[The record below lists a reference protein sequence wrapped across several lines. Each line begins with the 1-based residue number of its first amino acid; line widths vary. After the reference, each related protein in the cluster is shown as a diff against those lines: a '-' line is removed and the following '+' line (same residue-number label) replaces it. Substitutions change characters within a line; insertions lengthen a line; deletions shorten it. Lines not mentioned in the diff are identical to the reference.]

1 LTKMAALVMAFTAG
15 LLMSIQPAINAGLGR
30 RIGVFE
36 SALISFL
43 VGTSAL
49 VVIVIF
55 LGKGNLAEV
64 RNVPWYYLTG
74 GLMGVFV
81 VTTMILIIPKLGSGV
96 GAITLLSA
104 QMLMAMIIDH
114 YGLLGVAQTPIG
126 PNRIVGIVLL
136 FISMRFIIGKF

>member
-1 LTKMAALVMAFTAG
+1 
-15 LLMSIQPAINAGLGR
+15 
-30 RIGVFE
+30 
-36 SALISFL
+36 
-43 VGTSAL
+43 
-49 VVIVIF
+49 
-55 LGKGNLAEV
+55 
-64 RNVPWYYLTG
+64 
-74 GLMGVFV
+74 MGVFV